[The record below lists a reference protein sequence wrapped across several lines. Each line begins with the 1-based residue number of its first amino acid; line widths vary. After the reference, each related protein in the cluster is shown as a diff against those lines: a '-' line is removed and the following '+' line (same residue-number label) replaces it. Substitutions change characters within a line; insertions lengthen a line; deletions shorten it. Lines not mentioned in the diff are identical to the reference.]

1 MMIVSVADAG
11 NDRLTDTLSHPGTP
25 FSFFHSVTVIHT
37 IRLPLTDTEFRQRWG
52 HRMGNNGVGVQG
64 DGRENE
70 ERRTRRVVTGV
81 VVVMVIGEGKGFR
94 VPP

>member
-1 MMIVSVADAG
+1 
-11 NDRLTDTLSHPGTP
+11 
-25 FSFFHSVTVIHT
+25 
-37 IRLPLTDTEFRQRWG
+37 
-52 HRMGNNGVGVQG
+52 MGNNGVGVQS

-81 VVVMVIGEGKGFR
+81 AAMAKGEGKGFR